1 MKNILIIMHDYAGI
15 PDLMKKNLTYSGFD
29 HVDFMFYSEEKF
41 KYSNLSQKIN
51 NFYRKIIYKDK
62 KYKEDLRLQFIE
74 DTLIRKAERIPQYD
88 LILMLNTDLFPDRF
102 LEIIRTKTTK
112 LIGNHWDGLGRTP
125 QIYSKIKF
133 FDRFFVFDQDDVDEK
148 KNIFFLTNF
157 FFDFDTDL
165 HAQSEGTEQDVFY
178 IGTYVP
184 ERYSLLKNISTVFS
198 TQDISQKIMLFSW
211 DKKDPDGNITF
222 TDQFISYQD
231 NMDYVRQ
238 SKALLDLKL
247 KAHNGL
253 SFRFFESLKYDRKL
267 ITDNPTVKSYDFYT
281 PENIFIINE
290 DSEASLK
297 NFIRAPYKAIP
308 EDIKNKYSFTHWFNT
323 LTSSR

>member
-1 MKNILIIMHDYAGI
+1 MKKILIIMHDYAGI

-29 HVDFMFYSEEKF
+29 DVDFMFYSEEKF
-41 KYSNLSQKIN
+41 KYRNLSQKIN

-62 KYKEDLRLQFIE
+62 KYKENLRLQFIE
-74 DTLIRKAERIPQYD
+74 GTLIKKAEHMPQYD

-102 LEIIRTKTTK
+102 LEIIRTKTVQ

-165 HAQSEGTEQDVFY
+165 HIQSEGAQQDVFY

-184 ERYSLLKNISTVFS
+184 ERYGLLKNISDIFS
-198 TQDISQKIMLFSW
+198 MQGISQKMMLFSW

-231 NMDYVRQ
+231 NMNYVKQ

-247 KAHNGL
+247 KDHNGL
-253 SFRFFESLKYDRKL
+253 SFRFFEGLKYDRKL
-267 ITDNPTVKSYDFYT
+267 ITDNPDVKSYDFYDR
-281 PENIFIINE
+281 ENIFIINE
-290 DSEASLK
+290 DPEATLK
-297 NFIRAPYKAIP
+297 DFIRAPYKAIP
-308 EDIKNKYSFTHWFNT
+308 EVIKNKYSFTRWFNT